1 MSEIDERRVR
11 EMQRELQSKG
21 VRFCFAAYVD
31 IHGVPKGKAVPIEKF
46 AKMCAGSELF
56 TVGAME
62 GMGLVGPHEDE
73 CAAVP
78 DLDSLIIAP
87 WDPRLAWFAADL
99 EYHGAPYANDS
110 RTILR
115 RQLARAARRGWR
127 MNVGIETEFY
137 VLRPRAQG
145 GHDTL
150 AAVRYQGV
158 CPAYD
163 LHQTV
168 QSLDFL
174 APMVEALNELGWGV
188 YSFDQEGGHSQYEL
202 DFDYADALTMADRFV
217 FLRVMAK
224 EYARRIG
231 CIASFMP
238 KPFPSDF
245 RSGAHHNISLAET
258 ASGRNLFE
266 GDIRGAPSHQGFSP
280 LAYQFAGG
288 LLDHAD
294 AVTAV
299 ACPTYNSY
307 QGLLAQGD
315 MPDTSWAPVVRCL
328 GHNNRSAMLRLPMS
342 RPCIENRAAD
352 MAMNPYLSFAL
363 HLAAGLDG
371 IERGVE
377 PGLARNDNLYQAT
390 DEAALL
396 PRTLLDAL
404 RGLRADP
411 LVDEAFGGEMKQ
423 IFLRQ
428 KTREWERHFY
438 QVSPRQLDDMLTFV

>member
-1 MSEIDERRVR
+1 MTGPDAARVR
-11 EMQRELQSKG
+11 EVQQQLEEQG
-21 VRFCFAAYVD
+21 VQFCFASYVD

-46 AKMCAGSELF
+46 AKMCKGSELF

-78 DLDSLIIAP
+78 DLDSLIVCP
-87 WDPRLAWFAADL
+87 WDRRVAWFAADL
-99 EYHGAPYANDS
+99 TYHGEPYANDS

-115 RQLARAARRGWR
+115 TQLARARERGWR

-137 VLRPRAQG
+137 VLRLTPE
-145 GHDTL
+145 GHRRIL
-150 AAVRYQGV
+150 ADVRYQGT

-163 LHQTV
+163 VHQTV
-168 QSLDFL
+168 QSLEFL
-174 APMVEALNELGWGV
+174 APMVEAMNALGWGV

-202 DFDYADALTMADRFV
+202 DFAYTDALAMADRFV
-217 FLRVMAK
+217 FLRLMAK
-224 EYARRIG
+224 ELARRIG

-245 RSGAHHNISLAET
+245 RSGAHHNISLEET
-258 ASGRNLFE
+258 ATGRNLFE
-266 GDIRGAPSHQGFSP
+266 GDVRRGPGHQGFSP
-280 LAYQFAGG
+280 MAYHFAGG
-288 LLDHAD
+288 LLAHAE
-294 AVTAV
+294 AITAI

-315 MPDTSWAPVVRCL
+315 MPDTSWAPVVRCF
-328 GHNNRSAMLRLPMS
+328 GHNNRSAMLRLPMN

-363 HLAAGLDG
+363 HLGAGLEG
-371 IERGVE
+371 IDRALE
-377 PGLARNDNLYQAT
+377 PGVARNDNLY
-390 DEAALL
+390 AAGEDVELL
-396 PRTLLDAL
+396 PRTLLDAI
-404 RGLRADP
+404 RGFRADP
-411 LVDEAFGGEMKQ
+411 LPGEIFGEEMKR
-423 IFLRQ
+423 IFIKQ

-438 QVSPRQLDDMLTFV
+438 HVSPQQLDDMLTFL